1 MARPEINAELERI
14 LSAKQA
20 RRQRLAALPF
30 PEKVR
35 ALVRLQAMVAPIQRA
50 KGRSVRAWRLEP
62 ESYR

>member
-1 MARPEINAELERI
+1 MNAELERI

-20 RRQRLAALPF
+20 RRQRLAAMPF

-35 ALVRLQAMVAPIQRA
+35 VLVRLQAMVAPIQRA

-62 ESYR
+62 ESSG

>member
-1 MARPEINAELERI
+1 MNAELERI
-14 LSAKQA
+14 LSARQA
-20 RRQRLAALPF
+20 RRQRLAAMPF